1 MNAEYITSRKN
12 PLMTRIR
19 RLTASRSYRR
29 EQGLFLGDGAKLL
42 EEALKW
48 DAPLETVVLTE
59 GVDAPALP
67 DGVRL
72 VQVPGDV
79 MTSIS
84 PMESPQGALFLCRTA
99 ETALPERLPG
109 ARYLVLDGVQDPG
122 NVGTIWRTAD
132 ALGADG
138 LILVNG
144 CADPWNPKTVR
155 ATMGACFRLPVYERN
170 ADGLAQWLGGQGIP
184 LYATALR
191 EDNRPSPARRLALL
205 RETFRSMDVSVEI
218 RGALPEDQAVADA
231 FAEIAVECVTNA
243 VRHGYATHV
252 QFHLFHNDC
261 WRMTVTDNGISPAGP
276 IREGGGIGGMR
287 RRMARLGGS
296 MELYTSPRFRIELSV
311 PKEAEL
317 K

>member
-29 EQGLFLGDGAKLL
+29 EQGLFLGDGVKLL

-79 MTSIS
+79 MASIS

-170 ADGLAQWLGGQGIP
+170 ADGLAQWLGEQGIP

-191 EDNRPSPARRLALL
+191 EDTVDL
-205 RETFRSMDVSVEI
+205 R
-218 RGALPEDQAVADA
+218 
-231 FAEIAVECVTNA
+231 
-243 VRHGYATHV
+243 
-252 QFHLFHNDC
+252 
-261 WRMTVTDNGISPAGP
+261 
-276 IREGGGIGGMR
+276 
-287 RRMARLGGS
+287 
-296 MELYTSPRFRIELSV
+296 
-311 PKEAEL
+311 EAEL
-317 K
+317 SRCAVVIGSEGRGVSEGLLAQSAKTLKIPMRARCESLNAAAAATVVLWEMGR